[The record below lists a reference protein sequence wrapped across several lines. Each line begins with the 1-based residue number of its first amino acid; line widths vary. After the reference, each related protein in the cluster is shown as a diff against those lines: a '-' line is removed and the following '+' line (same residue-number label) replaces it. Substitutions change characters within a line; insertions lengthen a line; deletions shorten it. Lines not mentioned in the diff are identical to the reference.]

1 MVVFLLEHTFQKRT
15 FVIPYKFIRMR
26 KVSIVFPC
34 LVLCFLF
41 SHSLL
46 FSQKKEKIKGSK
58 IVTTEIKELENF
70 EAIEV
75 DEKLEITL
83 VPGDKP
89 QLEIE
94 ADDNLQEIFQF
105 EVVNK
110 TLRIRTNKE
119 ASGAKKV
126 ALRIQY
132 TPEFKLLIAKGQVTF
147 KALAEITVP
156 ELTVKTSTNA
166 KVFMNAKVDQFSL
179 VMEEKSTMELNL
191 KATETVL
198 ELNKNAS
205 LQALIY
211 SKNMKADFYQK
222 ANAVLEGDLE
232 NLTLRLDNS
241 VEFTGK
247 KLTSKTIHLKTD
259 NVVKCSVM
267 ALEKLSLE
275 VAGRSEVSIYGNP
288 AIEIIK
294 FSDDAVLRK
303 KSK

>member
-1 MVVFLLEHTFQKRT
+1 MKKFSYVLPFLIL
-15 FVIPYKFIRMR
+15 
-26 KVSIVFPC
+26 
-34 LVLCFLF
+34 FLIG
-41 SHSLL
+41 SNTLMQA
-46 FSQKKEKIKGSK
+46 QKKEKIKGSK
-58 IVTTEIKELENF
+58 IVTTEIKELDNF

-83 VPGDKP
+83 VPGNNP

-105 EVVNK
+105 EIVNK

-126 ALRIQY
+126 AIRIQY

-166 KVFMNAKVDQFSL
+166 KVFMNAKVDQFTL
-179 VMEEKSTMELNL
+179 VMEEKSMMELNL
-191 KATETVL
+191 KATETIL
-198 ELNKNAS
+198 ELNKNAT

-232 NLTLRLDNS
+232 NLNLRLDNS

-247 KLTSKTIHLKTD
+247 KLTSKNIYLKTD
-259 NVVKCSVM
+259 NVVNCSVM

-294 FSDDAVLRK
+294 FGDDAVLRK

>member
-1 MVVFLLEHTFQKRT
+1 MKKFSYLLP
-15 FVIPYKFIRMR
+15 ILM
-26 KVSIVFPC
+26 
-34 LVLCFLF
+34 LFLF
-41 SHSLL
+41 GGITLVQA
-46 FSQKKEKIKGSK
+46 QKKEKIKGSK

-105 EVVNK
+105 EIVNK

-126 ALRIQY
+126 AIRIQY

-166 KVFMNAKVDQFSL
+166 KVFMNAKVDQFTL
-179 VMEEKSTMELNL
+179 VMEEKSMMELNL
-191 KATETVL
+191 KATETIL
-198 ELNKNAS
+198 ELNKNAT

-232 NLTLRLDNS
+232 NLNLRLDNS

-247 KLTSKTIHLKTD
+247 KLTSKNIFLKTD

-267 ALEKLSLE
+267 AIEKLSLE

-294 FSDDAVLRK
+294 FGDDAVLRK

>member
-1 MVVFLLEHTFQKRT
+1 MKKFSYLLP
-15 FVIPYKFIRMR
+15 ILM
-26 KVSIVFPC
+26 
-34 LVLCFLF
+34 LFLF
-41 SHSLL
+41 GGITLVQA
-46 FSQKKEKIKGSK
+46 QKKEKIKGSK

-105 EVVNK
+105 EIVNK

-126 ALRIQY
+126 AIRIQY

-166 KVFMNAKVDQFSL
+166 KVFMNAKVDQFTL
-179 VMEEKSTMELNL
+179 VMEEKSMMELNL
-191 KATETVL
+191 KASETLL
-198 ELNKNAS
+198 ELNKNAT

-232 NLTLRLDNS
+232 NLNLRLDNS
-241 VEFTGK
+241 VEFIGK
-247 KLTSKTIHLKTD
+247 KLTSKNIYLKTD
-259 NVVKCSVM
+259 NVVNCSVM

-294 FSDDAVLRK
+294 FGDDAVLRK

>member
-1 MVVFLLEHTFQKRT
+1 MKKFLYLLP
-15 FVIPYKFIRMR
+15 ILM
-26 KVSIVFPC
+26 
-34 LVLCFLF
+34 LFLF
-41 SHSLL
+41 GGITLVQA
-46 FSQKKEKIKGSK
+46 QKKEKIKGSK

-105 EVVNK
+105 EIVNK
-110 TLRIRTNKE
+110 ILRIRTNKE

-126 ALRIQY
+126 AIRIQY

-166 KVFMNAKVDQFSL
+166 KVFMNAKVDQFTL
-179 VMEEKSTMELNL
+179 VMEEKSMMELNL
-191 KATETVL
+191 KASETLL
-198 ELNKNAS
+198 ELNKNAT

-232 NLTLRLDNS
+232 TLNLRLDNS

-247 KLTSKTIHLKTD
+247 KLTSKNIFLKTD

-267 ALEKLSLE
+267 AIEKLSLE

-288 AIEIIK
+288 AVEIIK

>member
-1 MVVFLLEHTFQKRT
+1 MK
-15 FVIPYKFIRMR
+15 KFSYALPIL
-26 KVSIVFPC
+26 IF
-34 LVLCFLF
+34 FLF
-41 SHSLL
+41 WGSSLVQA
-46 FSQKKEKIKGSK
+46 QKKEKIKGSK
-58 IVTTEIKELENF
+58 IVTSEIKELENF
-70 EAIEV
+70 EAIEI

-83 VPGDKP
+83 IPGDKP

-105 EVVNK
+105 EIVNK

-126 ALRIQY
+126 AIRIQY
-132 TPEFKLLIAKGQVTF
+132 TPEFKLLIAKGGVVF

-156 ELTVKTSTNA
+156 ELTVKTFTNS
-166 KVFMNAKVDQFSL
+166 KVFMNAKVDLFTL
-179 VMEEKSTMELNL
+179 IMEEKSMMELNL
-191 KATETVL
+191 KASETVL
-198 ELNKNAS
+198 ELNKNAT

-232 NLTLRLDNS
+232 TLNLRLDNS

-247 KLTSKTIHLKTD
+247 KLTSKNINLKTD

-267 ALEKLSLE
+267 AIEKLNLE

-288 AIEIIK
+288 VIEIIK
-294 FSDDAVLRK
+294 FGDDAVLRK

>member
-1 MVVFLLEHTFQKRT
+1 MKKFSYLLPIF
-15 FVIPYKFIRMR
+15 M
-26 KVSIVFPC
+26 
-34 LVLCFLF
+34 LFLF
-41 SHSLL
+41 GGITLVQA
-46 FSQKKEKIKGSK
+46 QKKEKIKGSK

-105 EVVNK
+105 EIVNK

-126 ALRIQY
+126 AIRIQY

-166 KVFMNAKVDQFSL
+166 KVFMNAKVDQFTL
-179 VMEEKSTMELNL
+179 VMEEKSMMELNL
-191 KATETVL
+191 KASETLL
-198 ELNKNAS
+198 ELNKNAT

-232 NLTLRLDNS
+232 NLNLRLDNS

-247 KLTSKTIHLKTD
+247 KLTSKNIYLKTD
-259 NVVKCSVM
+259 NVVNCSVM

-275 VAGRSEVSIYGNP
+275 VVGRSEVSIYGNP

-294 FSDDAVLRK
+294 FGDDAVLRK

>member
-1 MVVFLLEHTFQKRT
+1 MKKFSYLLPIF
-15 FVIPYKFIRMR
+15 M
-26 KVSIVFPC
+26 
-34 LVLCFLF
+34 LFLF
-41 SHSLL
+41 GGITLVQA
-46 FSQKKEKIKGSK
+46 QKKEKIKGSK

-105 EVVNK
+105 EIVNK

-126 ALRIQY
+126 AIRIQY

-166 KVFMNAKVDQFSL
+166 KVFMNAKVDQFTL
-179 VMEEKSTMELNL
+179 VMEEKSMMELNL
-191 KATETVL
+191 KATETIL
-198 ELNKNAS
+198 ELNKNAT

-232 NLTLRLDNS
+232 NLNLRLDNS

-247 KLTSKTIHLKTD
+247 KLTSKNIYLKTD
-259 NVVKCSVM
+259 NVVNCSVM

-294 FSDDAVLRK
+294 FGDDAVLRK

>member
-1 MVVFLLEHTFQKRT
+1 MKKFSYLLP
-15 FVIPYKFIRMR
+15 ILM
-26 KVSIVFPC
+26 
-34 LVLCFLF
+34 LFLF
-41 SHSLL
+41 GGITLVQA
-46 FSQKKEKIKGSK
+46 QKKEKIKGSK

-105 EVVNK
+105 EIVNK

-126 ALRIQY
+126 AIRIQY

-166 KVFMNAKVDQFSL
+166 KVFMNAKVDQFTL
-179 VMEEKSTMELNL
+179 VMEEKSMMELNL
-191 KATETVL
+191 KATQTTL
-198 ELNKNAS
+198 ELNKNAT

-232 NLTLRLDNS
+232 NLNLRLDNS

-247 KLTSKTIHLKTD
+247 KLTSKNIYLKTD
-259 NVVKCSVM
+259 NVVNCSVM

-294 FSDDAVLRK
+294 FGDDAVLRK

>member
-1 MVVFLLEHTFQKRT
+1 ML
-15 FVIPYKFIRMR
+15 
-26 KVSIVFPC
+26 
-34 LVLCFLF
+34 FLF
-41 SHSLL
+41 GGITLVQA
-46 FSQKKEKIKGSK
+46 QKKEKIKGSK

-105 EVVNK
+105 EIVNK

-126 ALRIQY
+126 AIRIQY

-166 KVFMNAKVDQFSL
+166 KVFMNAKVDQFTL
-179 VMEEKSTMELNL
+179 VMEEKSMMELNL
-191 KATETVL
+191 KATETIL
-198 ELNKNAS
+198 ELNKNAT

-232 NLTLRLDNS
+232 NLNLRLDNS

-247 KLTSKTIHLKTD
+247 KLTSKNIFLKTD

-267 ALEKLSLE
+267 AIEKLSLE

-294 FSDDAVLRK
+294 FGDDAVLRK

>member
-1 MVVFLLEHTFQKRT
+1 MKKFSYVLPFLML
-15 FVIPYKFIRMR
+15 
-26 KVSIVFPC
+26 
-34 LVLCFLF
+34 FLF
-41 SHSLL
+41 GCNTLVQA
-46 FSQKKEKIKGSK
+46 QKKEKIKGSK

-105 EVVNK
+105 EIVNK

-126 ALRIQY
+126 AVRIQY

-166 KVFMNAKVDQFSL
+166 KVFMNAKVDQFTL
-179 VMEEKSTMELNL
+179 VMEEKSMMELNL
-191 KATETVL
+191 KATETIL
-198 ELNKNAS
+198 ELNKNAT

-232 NLTLRLDNS
+232 TLNLRLDNS

-247 KLTSKTIHLKTD
+247 KLTSKNIFLKTD

-267 ALEKLSLE
+267 AIEKLSLE

-294 FSDDAVLRK
+294 FGDDAVLRK

>member
-1 MVVFLLEHTFQKRT
+1 MPILML
-15 FVIPYKFIRMR
+15 
-26 KVSIVFPC
+26 
-34 LVLCFLF
+34 FLF
-41 SHSLL
+41 GGITLVQA
-46 FSQKKEKIKGSK
+46 QKKEKIKGSK

-105 EVVNK
+105 EIVNK

-126 ALRIQY
+126 AIRIQY

-166 KVFMNAKVDQFSL
+166 KVFMNAKVDQFTL
-179 VMEEKSTMELNL
+179 VMEEKSMMELNL
-191 KATETVL
+191 KASETLL
-198 ELNKNAS
+198 ELNKNAT

-232 NLTLRLDNS
+232 NLNLRLDNS
-241 VEFTGK
+241 VEFIGK
-247 KLTSKTIHLKTD
+247 KLTSKNIYLKTD
-259 NVVKCSVM
+259 NVVNCSVM

-294 FSDDAVLRK
+294 FGDDAVLRK

>member
-1 MVVFLLEHTFQKRT
+1 MPILML
-15 FVIPYKFIRMR
+15 
-26 KVSIVFPC
+26 
-34 LVLCFLF
+34 FLF
-41 SHSLL
+41 GGITLVQA
-46 FSQKKEKIKGSK
+46 QKKEKIKGSK

-105 EVVNK
+105 EIVNK

-126 ALRIQY
+126 AIRIQY

-166 KVFMNAKVDQFSL
+166 KVFMNAKVDQFTL
-179 VMEEKSTMELNL
+179 VMEEKSMMELNL
-191 KATETVL
+191 KATETIL
-198 ELNKNAS
+198 ELNKNAT

-232 NLTLRLDNS
+232 NLNLRLDNS

-247 KLTSKTIHLKTD
+247 KLTSKNIYLKTD
-259 NVVKCSVM
+259 NVVNCSVM

-294 FSDDAVLRK
+294 FGDDAVLRK